1 MNCAYKMRRTRIQS
15 DAKNLLFDCPLH
27 QLGCY
32 ARSFQAR
39 SLRSK
44 YVYAKVMGMPIPV
57 IQCTLGQLGKR
68 LQTRQGCDVVRSS
81 LPVKGGGGIFQ
92 ARKDPG
98 PRLVGI
104 KPVLDQGPLLL
115 KYQAPDRQCTIMMHT
130 KPGLLWAVFTE
141 WLYYKSK
148 IIFNLYLC

>member
-81 LPVKGGGGIFQ
+81 LPVNRGGGGRSFRQEKI
-92 ARKDPG
+92 
-98 PRLVGI
+98 
-104 KPVLDQGPLLL
+104 
-115 KYQAPDRQCTIMMHT
+115 QAPDWLGSSQSST
-130 KPGLLWAVFTE
+130 KGLYFSNIRPQIVNAQLRCILSQGFCG
-141 WLYYKSK
+141 LYSLSGC
-148 IIFNLYLC
+148 ITNQR